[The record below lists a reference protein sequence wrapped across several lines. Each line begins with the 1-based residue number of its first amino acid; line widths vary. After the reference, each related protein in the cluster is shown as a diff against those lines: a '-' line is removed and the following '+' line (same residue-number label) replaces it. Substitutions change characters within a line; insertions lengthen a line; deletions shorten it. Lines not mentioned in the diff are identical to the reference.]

1 MSRSLSSAP
10 MNFFKALFVWLL
22 ISLFLGWGVYMTVH
36 PTKASWWPLA
46 ISVIGLVAFIGKVGC
61 LPPSDEHHH

>member
-1 MSRSLSSAP
+1 
-10 MNFFKALFVWLL
+10 MNFFKAVLVWLL
-22 ISLFLGWGVYMTVH
+22 IAVFLGWGILMSVH

-46 ISVIGLVAFIGKVGC
+46 VAAIGLVAFVGRVGC

>member
-1 MSRSLSSAP
+1 

-36 PTKASWWPLA
+36 PDQAKASWWPLA
-46 ISVIGLVAFIGKVGC
+46 ISVISLVAFIGKVGC